1 MQIPHFAGC
10 ARVKRPVSIRKAYTY
25 MEIGILIPIILIIL
39 ILLFSGSR
47 QKSTF
52 RQTET
57 RLQDALLEKI
67 KEVELLQSRQRP
79 SAREP
84 KPPEPTYRTPPPEI
98 SYDNDYWKALSKWYR
113 EEQDWI
119 CERCGIHLKSRKQF
133 LHTHHMR
140 GRAYNSPENI
150 KALCV
155 RCHSDQT
162 QPVDHSFMKNT
173 PEYRH
178 FMKYRG

>member
-1 MQIPHFAGC
+1 
-10 ARVKRPVSIRKAYTY
+10 
-25 MEIGILIPIILIIL
+25 METGILIPLILTIL

-47 QKSTF
+47 QRSTF
-52 RQTET
+52 RQTEK

-67 KEVELLQSRQRP
+67 KEVETLQTQRKPSTPAHTPSEPSYSR
-79 SAREP
+79 
-84 KPPEPTYRTPPPEI
+84 PPPEI

-119 CERCGIHLKSRKQF
+119 CEHCGIHLKSRKEF
-133 LHTHHMR
+133 LHTHHVR

-162 QPVDHSFMKNT
+162 QPVDHNFMKDT